1 MFRPHHQA
9 PADDTALT
17 PPSWGLNNSGGTGVN
32 RGASKSNRAGSL
44 PSSPISATVQGRA
57 GIRGVEQL
65 AARRAHNPEV
75 VGSSP
80 TPATKSDP
88 TSRLAALARADGR
101 TLPSPKDVWVR
112 PCGYDAKVRGSG
124 LSRRVAR
131 PSQWQGS
138 RSGVH
143 TPADAHRKV
152 VDELDARSWS
162 GLAPSSEPSDRVGQ
176 RSARR
181 LNLLGSCAVAP
192 RASRLPG
199 SARPTVDGTRPAND
213 DDVSLASVC
222 GSALVVVGAFLLALV
237 VYCW

>member
-1 MFRPHHQA
+1 MFRSHHQA

-57 GIRGVEQL
+57 DYRGVEQL

-80 TPATKSDP
+80 TPATTLNPDEGSAAGLPAICRAPATVATPGPLLSPFPRDLLPVLRLRASLSEGARHWVDP
-88 TSRLAALARADGR
+88 VAGDQSPEPCDRA
-101 TLPSPKDVWVR
+101 VR
-112 PCGYDAKVRGSG
+112 
-124 LSRRVAR
+124 
-131 PSQWQGS
+131 
-138 RSGVH
+138 
-143 TPADAHRKV
+143 
-152 VDELDARSWS
+152 
-162 GLAPSSEPSDRVGQ
+162 

-181 LNLLGSCAVAP
+181 LSLLGSRGGSSHAC
-192 RASRLPG
+192 RLPG
-199 SARPTVDGTRPAND
+199 SARPMVDGTRPADD
-213 DDVSLASVC
+213 DDVLLATLC